1 MKIIPLG
8 RDCMITFILMHLKI
22 KKLTTLF
29 EYFFSPN
36 FNSICK
42 CIEYIVH
49 GNIIAKKIKIKQKK
63 KYNYIESDGI
73 YLKSNDQNIPE
84 IFSYHYKFPNGEK
97 IIERRIKRFLTDI
110 KNNSSILFLRLN
122 NKEKIKIKKEDM
134 EYFFSII
141 KKINPNIKIHFL
153 LIDTLD
159 NKNEFEEIKFE
170 NVFHKFILKKD
181 ILESSVDPHYFIK
194 NNEKL
199 IKFIKENIEY
209 INNI

>member
-1 MKIIPLG
+1 
-8 RDCMITFILMHLKI
+8 
-22 KKLTTLF
+22 
-29 EYFFSPN
+29 
-36 FNSICK
+36 
-42 CIEYIVH
+42 
-49 GNIIAKKIKIKQKK
+49 
-63 KYNYIESDGI
+63 
-73 YLKSNDQNIPE
+73 
-84 IFSYHYKFPNGEK
+84 
-97 IIERRIKRFLTDI
+97 
-110 KNNSSILFLRLN
+110 
-122 NKEKIKIKKEDM
+122 M